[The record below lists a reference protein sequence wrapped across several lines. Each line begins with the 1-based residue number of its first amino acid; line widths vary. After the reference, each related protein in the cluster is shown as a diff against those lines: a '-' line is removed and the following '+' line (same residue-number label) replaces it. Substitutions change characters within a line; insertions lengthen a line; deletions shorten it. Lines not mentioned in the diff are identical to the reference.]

1 MGQAL
6 QGAALKA
13 VSGRC
18 DRLLDRL
25 LEVRSAAMNQTI
37 KVLLVDDHT
46 VVREGVRTMLS
57 GEPDI
62 VVVGEASSGEEALQ
76 KAQEL
81 EPHVVL
87 MDIRMPGMS
96 GIEATRRIKAVSPTT
111 SVIMLTMYDSD
122 MYVVEAIQAGAAGY
136 LTKDVSR
143 ELLCHAVRSVMDGG
157 TMVRSGLLRRAV
169 AALQSASGGGDR
181 NPAVSLLEHLTPRE
195 MDVLKLLGQG
205 YANKEICQEL
215 HLAEVTVKKH
225 VQNVIQKLGA
235 SDRTHAAVQAVRLG
249 LAE

>member
-1 MGQAL
+1 MTQA
-6 QGAALKA
+6 
-13 VSGRC
+13 
-18 DRLLDRL
+18 
-25 LEVRSAAMNQTI
+25 I

-62 VVVGEASSGEEALQ
+62 LVVGEASTGEEALQ
-76 KAQEL
+76 RVQEL
-81 EPHVVL
+81 EPQVVL

-96 GIEATRRIKAVSPTT
+96 GTEATRRIKDASPTT
-111 SVIMLTMYDSD
+111 SVVMLTMYDSD

-143 ELLCHAVRSVMDGG
+143 ELLCHTVSSAVDGG
-157 TMVRSGLLRRAV
+157 TMVRSGLLRRAI
-169 AALQSASGGGDR
+169 AALQSTAAGR
-181 NPAVSLLEHLTPRE
+181 NEKGAVSLLEHLTPRE
-195 MDVLKLLGQG
+195 MDVLKLLAQG

-225 VQNVIQKLGA
+225 VQNVIQKLGV
-235 SDRTHAAVQAVRLG
+235 SDRTHAVIHAVQLG
-249 LAE
+249 LME

>member
-1 MGQAL
+1 MT
-6 QGAALKA
+6 
-13 VSGRC
+13 R
-18 DRLLDRL
+18 
-25 LEVRSAAMNQTI
+25 TI

-57 GEPDI
+57 AEPDI
-62 VVVGEASSGEEALQ
+62 AVVGEVSSGEEALQ

-81 EPHVVL
+81 EPHMIL
-87 MDIRMPGMS
+87 MDIRMLGMN
-96 GIEATRRIKAVSPTT
+96 GTEASRRIKSAMPTT

-143 ELLCHAVRSVMDGG
+143 ELLCDAIRSVVDGG
-157 TMVRSGLLRRAV
+157 TMVRSGLLRRAINSLMR
-169 AALQSASGGGDR
+169 ASAGGKLESD
-181 NPAVSLLEHLTPRE
+181 VSLVERLTPRE
-195 MDVLKLLGQG
+195 LDVLKLLARG

-215 HLAEVTVKKH
+215 HLAEITVKKH

-235 SDRTHAAVQAVRLG
+235 SDRTHATIQAVKLG

>member
-1 MGQAL
+1 
-6 QGAALKA
+6 
-13 VSGRC
+13 VTR
-18 DRLLDRL
+18 
-25 LEVRSAAMNQTI
+25 TI

-57 GEPDI
+57 AEPDI
-62 VVVGEASSGEEALQ
+62 AVVGEVSSGEEALQ

-81 EPHVVL
+81 EPHMIL
-87 MDIRMPGMS
+87 MDIRMLGMN
-96 GIEATRRIKAVSPTT
+96 GTEASRRIKSAMPTT

-143 ELLCHAVRSVMDGG
+143 ELLCDAIRSVVDGG
-157 TMVRSGLLRRAV
+157 TMVRSGLLRRAITSLMR
-169 AALQSASGGGDR
+169 ASAGGKLESD
-181 NPAVSLLEHLTPRE
+181 VSLVERLTPRE
-195 MDVLKLLGQG
+195 LDVLKLLARG

-215 HLAEVTVKKH
+215 HLAEITVKKH

-235 SDRTHAAVQAVRLG
+235 SDRTHATIQAVKLG